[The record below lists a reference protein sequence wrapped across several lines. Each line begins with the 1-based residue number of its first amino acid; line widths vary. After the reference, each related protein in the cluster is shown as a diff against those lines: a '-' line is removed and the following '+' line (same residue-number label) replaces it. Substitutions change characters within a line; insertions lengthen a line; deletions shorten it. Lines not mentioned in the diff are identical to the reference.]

1 MKRFFLGALT
11 LIMISSLATGQASLL
26 NEATNGLFRN
36 VNDFVIKP
44 NSMFNTVD
52 SKQVIVGGGFN
63 AMGLEGN
70 SNSGALLGYYH
81 PSAIRWSTAAYL
93 KLTSEDHKVE
103 EHFTEGNEEA
113 QYKNPAFERYDGGV
127 RFTLGLPDTLNMS
140 AGLLF
145 LFDGNT
151 TQPIESTRIE
161 NGTETVTVNTAT
173 NTAKFTMGIPV
184 GLEFTPSIYNY
195 FSPIVHITQTTTI
208 AGNNPTGPEVQQ
220 GNGSE
225 DKDTA
230 VAFTLYDKL
239 TIQDLLPAPLGS
251 ETAFWIA
258 IGNMELSKIAEI
270 DELEKPAYTT
280 QDDTANGYSKLKF
293 ATQIGMSNLLSHSVG
308 GIELKMKPMV
318 YFDILAGD
326 HKSAT
331 FGATIAAA
339 AGIYAPLGKL
349 PMVLFCGVTPSL
361 QFYSTTYHTE
371 KTTGNT
377 TTTDKAASRALTTNV
392 LWSGKVGTSILLP
405 RDMVLDVTFNVNNNK
420 ELSLGLSAQMT
431 IAL

>member
-26 NEATNGLFRN
+26 NEATNSLFRN

-63 AMGLEGN
+63 AMGLKGN

-93 KLTSEDHKVE
+93 NLTSEDHKVE
-103 EHFTEGNEEA
+103 ENFTEGNVEV

-127 RFTLGLPDTLNMS
+127 RFTLGLPDTMNLS

-161 NGTETVTVNTAT
+161 NGTETVTVTPAT

-208 AGNNPTGPEVQQ
+208 
-220 GNGSE
+220 NGSE

-230 VAFTLYDKL
+230 VAVAVYDKL

-258 IGNMELSKIAEI
+258 IGNMELSRIAEI

-293 ATQIGMSNLLSHSVG
+293 ATQFGMSNLLSHSLG
-308 GIELKMKPMV
+308 GIEVRMKPMV
-318 YFDILAGD
+318 YFDMLAGD
-326 HKSAT
+326 YKSFT

-361 QFYSTTYHTE
+361 QFYTTTYHTE
-371 KTTGNT
+371 TTNGNT

-405 RDMVLDVTFNVNNNK
+405 RDMVLDVTFNVNNNT